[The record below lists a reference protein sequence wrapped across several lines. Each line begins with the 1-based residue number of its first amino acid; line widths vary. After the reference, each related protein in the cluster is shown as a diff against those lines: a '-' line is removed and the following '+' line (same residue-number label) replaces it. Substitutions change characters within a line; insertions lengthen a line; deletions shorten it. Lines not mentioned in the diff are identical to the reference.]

1 MEKVILA
8 KKLKEEIKKLKK
20 ENSKLKKLVYL
31 DDLTR
36 LYNRR
41 ALIEIGNR
49 YFDSL
54 KKLKQRKTKR
64 RNDIKSLNIL
74 FLDIDDFKKINDKY
88 GHEKGDRVLKSFS
101 KFLLS
106 NFRKTDIVSRY
117 GGEEFVVLLVNVSYK
132 IAKKISLKLRQKT
145 EKASFNGLKITASIG
160 VLNLR
165 RERSFKEL
173 VKKADGLMYQAKKRG
188 KNQVVFI

>member
-1 MEKVILA
+1 MEKIILA
-8 KKLKEEIKKLKK
+8 KKLKKEIKKLKK

-64 RNDIKSLNIL
+64 RNDIKFLNIL

-88 GHEKGDRVLKSFS
+88 GHGKGDRVLKSFS

-132 IAKKISLKLRQKT
+132 IAKKISLKLRKKI
-145 EKASFNGLKITASIG
+145 EKASFNSLKITASIG

-173 VKKADGLMYQAKKRG
+173 VKKADDLMYQAKKRG